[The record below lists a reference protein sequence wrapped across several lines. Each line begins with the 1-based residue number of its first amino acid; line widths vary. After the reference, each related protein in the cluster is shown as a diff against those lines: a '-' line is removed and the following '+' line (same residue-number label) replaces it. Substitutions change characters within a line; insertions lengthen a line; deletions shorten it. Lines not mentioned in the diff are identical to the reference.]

1 MVKVIKQFD
10 GVKDGEVYPV
20 TFNPGDEVT
29 GDLAAVA
36 IKEKWAEAEGEA
48 VAKPETK
55 APAKAPETK

>member
-1 MVKVIKQFD
+1 MAKVTKQFD
-10 GVKDGEVYPV
+10 GVPDGEIYPK
-20 TFNPGDEVT
+20 TFMPGDEVT

-36 IKEKWAEAEGEA
+36 IKEKWAEEGDA